1 MLNLPAEEIAKFLD
15 KTLHGKNLIIK
26 KVSDIEECEPGDLI
40 WCRSYTK
47 ERVNIINQ
55 CQPALVIC
63 PEDTAPFIKVPYICS
78 SNPKL
83 DFIRVLSFC
92 LKPDKPVGIHETAI
106 IYPGA
111 KIGKNAYI
119 GPYSIIGPQ
128 VEVGDDCIIGPHV
141 LIEGIVKIGKRF
153 SIKSNSSVGG
163 QGFSFVRDERGVP
176 LHFPHIGKIIIGD
189 DVWMGSSSTIERGG
203 LGTTTICDNVKI
215 DDLVQLGHNI
225 TVGKNTCIAA
235 GVIICGGSV
244 IGQGCWIAPR
254 SVLNDHIYIG
264 HNVLVGLGSVV
275 MKNVQ
280 DNSVVVG
287 VPAKKLDSPNLADVK
302 MYVGI

>member
-1 MLNLPAEEIAKFLD
+1 MLNVTAEEIAKFLNN
-15 KTLHGKNLIIK
+15 TLHGKNSIIN
-26 KVSDIEECEPGDLI
+26 KVSDIEECGPGDLI
-40 WCRSYTK
+40 WCRSYTP
-47 ERVNIINQ
+47 ERVNIINR

-63 PEDTAPFIKVPYICS
+63 PEDTVPFMKVPYICS

-83 DFIRVLSFC
+83 DFVRILSFY
-92 LKPDKPVGIHETAI
+92 LEWDKPVGIHETAI

-111 KIGKNAYI
+111 KIGKDAII

-128 VEVGDDCIIGPHV
+128 VEIGNGCQIGSHV
-141 LIEGIVKIGKRF
+141 SIEGIVKIGNRF
-153 SIKSNSSVGG
+153 SIKSSSSIGG
-163 QGFSFVRDERGVP
+163 QGFSFVRDEQGVP

-189 DVWMGSSSTIERGG
+189 DVWMGSSTTIERGG
-203 LGTTTICDNVKI
+203 LGNTTICDNVKI